1 MTRPPLLSRR
11 EQTTWLRSRHS
22 RDFDRRNLADSA
34 WITAYSETIRAR
46 SPLLI
51 SAPHLD
57 GEVSILSSYKVYL
70 RVASDFKEEFSERT
84 ASGSMANALDFRM
97 SLRL

>member
-1 MTRPPLLSRR
+1 M
-11 EQTTWLRSRHS
+11 Q
-22 RDFDRRNLADSA
+22 A
-34 WITAYSETIRAR
+34 AR
-46 SPLLI
+46 SGRAGSPVLV

-70 RVASDFKEEFSERT
+70 RVAPDFKEEFSERT
-84 ASGSMANALDFRM
+84 TSGNMANTLDFRM